1 MDISIILPIY
11 NGEKY
16 LTESLESVR
25 KNIETLEAEVF
36 LIDDGSTD
44 GSTEIA
50 KFYAE
55 NCPGF
60 KYYRTENS
68 GPSRARNFAVSMATG
83 KYLYFMDADDVL
95 VDGILDRM
103 FRLSEK
109 NKTDLTMCNVA
120 RLEGN
125 KISIAWGHNR
135 AFYNLTGHITHIRK
149 HPNLVYDTTLWNKLI
164 LRDFY
169 LKIGITFLD
178 GYRYA
183 DIPVTLAMHYHANGV
198 SVIRSTGYLW
208 RIRTD
213 DAPQITRILNMKS
226 LTDKIDILTRALD
239 FAKNTISDPE
249 ILKALQIKILDIDFD
264 PFINKM
270 YLMDKEEALPYMKR
284 IAGFIDSQIDLTLLE
299 EIPLKKRQTN
309 KYIMQG
315 DYERLVQ
322 TVNYITANY
331 SKAPIIETEKGLHVL
346 LPENIFSIRDRRV
359 EKEFIN
365 VSPSC
370 FIDFVRINGSNVT
383 LFGHSYYWRISMP
396 SGTDQKLKAC
406 LLNEKTGASAS
417 LDIRPSDSSYLTKEK
432 GLLLNYDDY
441 TYYKYDYDGA
451 GFRIDIDFETLSG
464 KEELQGENVIQVSYE
479 NRIGSGVTLLRGA
492 VKDVKDAFK
501 SFSYSNAQYQGAM
514 ETDRQNIVVIRWT
527 TLQKEETGLNKIA
540 PKRPN
545 DTLILQKLREEQ
557 KKYKSLRNSKSYKIG
572 RALTWIPRKI
582 RDML

>member
-55 NCPGF
+55 NCAGF
-60 KYYRTENS
+60 RYFRTENG

-95 VDGILDRM
+95 VDGILDKM

-125 KISIAWGHNR
+125 KTSIAWGHNR
-135 AFYNLTGHITHIRK
+135 AFYNLTGQITHIKK

-315 DYERLVQ
+315 DYEHLVQ

-331 SKAPIIETEKGLHVL
+331 SKAPIIETEKGLQVL

-365 VSPSC
+365 ISPSC
-370 FIDFVRINGSNVT
+370 FIDYVKFNGSNVT
-383 LFGHSYYWRISMP
+383 FFGHSYYWRISMP

-406 LLNEKTGASAS
+406 LLNEKTGLSVA
-417 LDIRPSDSSYLTKEK
+417 LDICPSECSYLTGEK

-441 TYYKYDYDGA
+441 SYYKYNYDGA
-451 GFRIDIDFETLSG
+451 GFRIDFDFEEMSE
-464 KEELQGENVIQVSYE
+464 KEELRGENVILVSYE
-479 NRIGSGVTLLRGA
+479 NRISSGVTLLRGA
-492 VKDVKDAFK
+492 VKEVKDAFK
-501 SFSYSNAQYQGAM
+501 TFSYSNAQCQGVM
-514 ETDRQNIVVIRWT
+514 ETDRQNIVIIRWNVV
-527 TLQKEETGLNKIA
+527 QKRKKDANNILT
-540 PKRPN
+540 KRSK
-545 DTLILQKLREEQ
+545 DSLVVQ
-557 KKYKSLRNSKSYKIG
+557 KYKEVCNSRSYKLG
-572 RALTWIPRKI
+572 RALTWLPRKI
-582 RDML
+582 RDMLKS